1 MAGATGSGK
10 AFAQQPGAAA
20 GLKADL
26 HLRESAVEPGAQLLH
41 PPAGGRG
48 LEEEA
53 LVQGFHQGAF
63 AGLIRPA
70 NQGEAGMEGELEVF
84 VLAHLAQH
92 RMA

>member
-1 MAGATGSGK
+1 M
-10 AFAQQPGAAA
+10 
-20 GLKADL
+20 
-26 HLRESAVEPGAQLLH
+26 EPRAQLLH

-48 LEEEA
+48 LEKEA

-63 AGLIRPA
+63 ARLIGAA